1 MKLEVTKK
9 IDEIRKTTPTK
20 KQDIANGFKN
30 SSFFRLF

>member
-9 IDEIRKTTPTK
+9 IDEIRKTIPTK
-20 KQDIANGFKN
+20 KKDIANGFKN